1 MYTIL
6 CPGPDL
12 EGNPRNCTSRVNER
26 GLNEEGRLVAH
37 ERVAGQMDLI
47 EEIQGLLEKV
57 EVVYYSHDVPWQFIG
72 HEFVSVDVASLKG
85 DMAAADE
92 VRRAL

>member
-47 EEIQGLLEKV
+47 EDIQGLLEKV

-72 HEFVSVDVASLKG
+72 HEFVSDLS
-85 DMAAADE
+85 
-92 VRRAL
+92 ALVEGEYSS